1 MHTQAH
7 EIDALVELER
17 NVAVCHPTLRE
28 CLEDVALRADVA
40 IALAI
45 AIEFELEGVVFA
57 RDVGGSTVTESPP
70 RTELPEMQVS
80 LSVTVLHS

>member
-57 RDVGGSTVTESPP
+57 RDVCGSSD
-70 RTELPEMQVS
+70 
-80 LSVTVLHS
+80 